1 MTGPNTANPIANPG
15 QFAAEADVRS
25 MLADPRAAAAR
36 AQIAMLFARG
46 YQDRI
51 PDEAKPLLDAFAEE
65 YLNNWLFKAAAS
77 DSQHPRLVRGF
88 MPAYDWFGN
97 HVPGARTGGDNPDN
111 CYRLAGIEHGSRY
124 RVSGQIGP
132 GKAANISFTL
142 TANYGTSQTIQT
154 IEDHEL
160 KLDSDGS
167 FELLIDE
174 RPSAGLPN
182 HLTTRPGVK
191 FLFVRDS
198 MMDWGTETPLDLT
211 IERLGDITAEPVT
224 RDAMLA
230 RGIEHALG
238 DLYLYFWF
246 QNVWSGMTPNT
257 ISQPQTFQG
266 SGGGLVTQGISNGS
280 FDLGPDD
287 AAILEYDPAG
297 AGYSAVQ
304 LTEWLYRSLD
314 YHRIQSSLTATQSA
328 IDADGRIRL
337 VIARRDPGVWNWLDT
352 GGQSRVHSILRWQRI
367 APDGPPLAASLK
379 LTTIDRLKANLP
391 PETRWVEAGERAAQL
406 VGRIAAYTRRI
417 T

>member
-1 MTGPNTANPIANPG
+1 MTIRHTNNPIANPG
-15 QFAAEADVRS
+15 QFAAEADVRAMTS
-25 MLADPRAAAAR
+25 DPRAAAVR

-51 PDEAKPLLDAFAEE
+51 PAESRPLLDAFAEE

-77 DSQHPRLVRGF
+77 DSQHPRLVRDF
-88 MPAYDWFGN
+88 MPAYDWFGH

-111 CYRLAGIEHGSRY
+111 CYRLAGIEHGTRY
-124 RVSGQIGP
+124 RVTGRLAEGR
-132 GKAANISFTL
+132 AANISFTL
-142 TANYGTSQTIQT
+142 TANFGTSQTIQT

-160 KLDSDGS
+160 KVDADGH

-174 RPSAGLPN
+174 RPSEGLAN

-191 FLFVRDS
+191 LLFVRDS
-198 MMDWGTETPLDLT
+198 MMDWARETPLDLA
-211 IERLGDITAEPVT
+211 IERLGEANAGPIDRET
-224 RDAMLA
+224 MLE
-230 RGIEHALG
+230 RGISHALN

-257 ISQPQTFQG
+257 ITPPQTFKG

-297 AGYSAVQ
+297 AGYAAVQ

-314 YHRIQSSLTATQSA
+314 YHRIQSSLTAAQSA

-352 GGQSRVHSILRWQRI
+352 IGQVRVHSILRWQHM
-367 APDGPPLAASLK
+367 APDGPPLSASLK
-379 LTTIDRLKANLP
+379 LTTLDRLKADLP
-391 PETRWVEAGERAAQL
+391 PETRRVDAAGRAAQL
-406 VGRIAAYTRRI
+406 AGRIAAYTRRI